1 MNKKIL
7 AAIAAGLI
15 CVFAVG
21 CGTTYQK
28 ALNEPTNKNYGNG
41 YFTSKLIKKLEQ
53 EKGILTDKISKMSTF
68 IVAITENYDQIK
80 AEQEAEFNLNETIS
94 QIDEIDKKIITI
106 RHAKSV
112 FNNSV
117 VMKNGFTVGDN
128 IIRLAILERE
138 KSIYSRLATRQKKIR
153 NTSINKDIEYTYL
166 NYDLEDAK
174 KKYDSVYTE
183 ISEIQEELNIVN
195 SSAEYKFEIDIDL

>member
-1 MNKKIL
+1 MIKVTSD
-7 AAIAAGLI
+7 AA
-15 CVFAVG
+15 
-21 CGTTYQK
+21 
-28 ALNEPTNKNYGNG
+28 N
-41 YFTSKLIKKLEQ
+41 KLIKKLEQ

-68 IVAITENYDQIK
+68 VVAVTENYDQIK
-80 AEQEAEFNLNETIS
+80 AEQEAEFNLNETIL

-138 KSIYSRLATRQKKIR
+138 KNIYSRLATRQKKTR
-153 NTSINKDIEYTYL
+153 NTSTNKDIEYTYL

-183 ISEIQEELNIVN
+183 ISEIQEDLNIVN
-195 SSAEYKFEIDIDL
+195 SSSEYKFEIDIDL

>member
-1 MNKKIL
+1 MIKVTSD
-7 AAIAAGLI
+7 AA
-15 CVFAVG
+15 
-21 CGTTYQK
+21 
-28 ALNEPTNKNYGNG
+28 N
-41 YFTSKLIKKLEQ
+41 KLIKKLEQ

-68 IVAITENYDQIK
+68 VVAVTENYDQIK

-117 VMKNGFTVGDN
+117 IMKNGLTVGDN

-138 KSIYSRLATRQKKIR
+138 KGIYSGLATRQKRKR
-153 NTSINKDIEYTYL
+153 NTSLNKDIEYVYL

>member
-1 MNKKIL
+1 MIKVTSD
-7 AAIAAGLI
+7 AA
-15 CVFAVG
+15 
-21 CGTTYQK
+21 
-28 ALNEPTNKNYGNG
+28 N
-41 YFTSKLIKKLEQ
+41 KLIKKLEQ
-53 EKGILTDKISKMSTF
+53 EKGIFTDKISKMSTF
-68 IVAITENYDQIK
+68 VVAVTENYDQIK
-80 AEQEAEFNLNETIS
+80 AEQEAEFNLNEVIA
-94 QIDEIDKKIITI
+94 QIDEIDRKIITI

-117 VMKNGFTVGDN
+117 VMKNGLTVGDN

-138 KSIYSRLATRQKKIR
+138 KNIYSRLATRQKKTR

-195 SSAEYKFEIDIDL
+195 SSAEYKFEINIDL

>member
-1 MNKKIL
+1 MIKVTSD
-7 AAIAAGLI
+7 AA
-15 CVFAVG
+15 
-21 CGTTYQK
+21 
-28 ALNEPTNKNYGNG
+28 N
-41 YFTSKLIKKLEQ
+41 KLIKKLEQ

-80 AEQEAEFNLNETIS
+80 AEHEAEFNLNETIS

-117 VMKNGFTVGDN
+117 VMKNGLTVGDN

-138 KSIYSRLATRQKKIR
+138 KSIYSRLATRQKKTR
-153 NTSINKDIEYTYL
+153 NTSMNKDIEYTYL

-195 SSAEYKFEIDIDL
+195 SSAEYKFEIDIEL

>member
-1 MNKKIL
+1 MIKVTSD
-7 AAIAAGLI
+7 AA
-15 CVFAVG
+15 
-21 CGTTYQK
+21 
-28 ALNEPTNKNYGNG
+28 N
-41 YFTSKLIKKLEQ
+41 KLIKKLEQ

-117 VMKNGFTVGDN
+117 VMKNVQNRISVKGTLTKRVYLLPKMQMQNYITFVM
-128 IIRLAILERE
+128 
-138 KSIYSRLATRQKKIR
+138 
-153 NTSINKDIEYTYL
+153 INMDI
-166 NYDLEDAK
+166 NC
-174 KKYDSVYTE
+174 
-183 ISEIQEELNIVN
+183 
-195 SSAEYKFEIDIDL
+195 F

>member
-1 MNKKIL
+1 
-7 AAIAAGLI
+7 
-15 CVFAVG
+15 
-21 CGTTYQK
+21 
-28 ALNEPTNKNYGNG
+28 
-41 YFTSKLIKKLEQ
+41 
-53 EKGILTDKISKMSTF
+53 
-68 IVAITENYDQIK
+68 
-80 AEQEAEFNLNETIS
+80 
-94 QIDEIDKKIITI
+94 
-106 RHAKSV
+106 
-112 FNNSV
+112 
-117 VMKNGFTVGDN
+117 MKNGFTVGDN

>member
-1 MNKKIL
+1 MEMIKVTSD
-7 AAIAAGLI
+7 AA
-15 CVFAVG
+15 
-21 CGTTYQK
+21 
-28 ALNEPTNKNYGNG
+28 N
-41 YFTSKLIKKLEQ
+41 KLIKKLEQ

-106 RHAKSV
+106 RHAKYV

-117 VMKNGFTVGDN
+117 VMKNGLTVGDN

-138 KSIYSRLATRQKKIR
+138 KGIYSGLATRQKKKR
-153 NTSINKDIEYTYL
+153 NTSLNKDIEYTYL

>member
-1 MNKKIL
+1 MEMIKVTSD
-7 AAIAAGLI
+7 AA
-15 CVFAVG
+15 
-21 CGTTYQK
+21 
-28 ALNEPTNKNYGNG
+28 N
-41 YFTSKLIKKLEQ
+41 KLIKKLEQ

-117 VMKNGFTVGDN
+117 VMKNGLTVGDN

-138 KSIYSRLATRQKKIR
+138 KGIYSGLATRQKKKR
-153 NTSINKDIEYTYL
+153 NTSLNKDIEYTYL

>member
-1 MNKKIL
+1 MIK
-7 AAIAAGLI
+7 
-15 CVFAVG
+15 V
-21 CGTTYQK
+21 
-28 ALNEPTNKNYGNG
+28 
-41 YFTSKLIKKLEQ
+41 TSDVANKLIKKLEQ

-68 IVAITENYDQIK
+68 VVAVTENYDQIK

-117 VMKNGFTVGDN
+117 VMKNGLTVGDN
-128 IIRLAILERE
+128 IIRLAILEKE
-138 KSIYSRLATRQKKIR
+138 KGIYSGLATRQKKKR
-153 NTSINKDIEYTYL
+153 NTSLNKDIEYVYL

-174 KKYDSVYTE
+174 KKYDSVYAE

>member
-1 MNKKIL
+1 MIKVTSD
-7 AAIAAGLI
+7 AA
-15 CVFAVG
+15 
-21 CGTTYQK
+21 
-28 ALNEPTNKNYGNG
+28 N
-41 YFTSKLIKKLEQ
+41 KLIKKLEQ

-68 IVAITENYDQIK
+68 VVAVTENYDQIK

-117 VMKNGFTVGDN
+117 VMKNGLTVGDN

-138 KSIYSRLATRQKKIR
+138 KGIYSGLATRQKKKR
-153 NTSINKDIEYTYL
+153 NTSLNKDIEYTYL

>member
-1 MNKKIL
+1 MIKVTSD
-7 AAIAAGLI
+7 AA
-15 CVFAVG
+15 
-21 CGTTYQK
+21 
-28 ALNEPTNKNYGNG
+28 N
-41 YFTSKLIKKLEQ
+41 KLIKKLEQ

-68 IVAITENYDQIK
+68 VVAVTENYDQIK
-80 AEQEAEFNLNETIS
+80 AEQEAEFNLNETIT

-117 VMKNGFTVGDN
+117 VMKNGLTVGDN
-128 IIRLAILERE
+128 IVRLAILERE
-138 KSIYSRLATRQKKIR
+138 KGIYSGLATRQKKKR
-153 NTSINKDIEYTYL
+153 YTSLNKDIEYVYL

-195 SSAEYKFEIDIDL
+195 SSAEYKFEIDLDL

>member
-1 MNKKIL
+1 MIKVTSD
-7 AAIAAGLI
+7 AA
-15 CVFAVG
+15 
-21 CGTTYQK
+21 
-28 ALNEPTNKNYGNG
+28 N
-41 YFTSKLIKKLEQ
+41 KLIKKLEQ

-68 IVAITENYDQIK
+68 VVAVTENYDQIK
-80 AEQEAEFNLNETIS
+80 AEQEAEFNLNEVIA
-94 QIDEIDKKIITI
+94 QIDEIDRKIITI

-117 VMKNGFTVGDN
+117 VMKNGLTVGDN

-138 KSIYSRLATRQKKIR
+138 KGIYSGLATRQKKTR
-153 NTSINKDIEYTYL
+153 NTSMNKDIEYTYL

>member
-1 MNKKIL
+1 MIKVTSD
-7 AAIAAGLI
+7 AA
-15 CVFAVG
+15 
-21 CGTTYQK
+21 
-28 ALNEPTNKNYGNG
+28 N
-41 YFTSKLIKKLEQ
+41 KLIKKLEQ

-68 IVAITENYDQIK
+68 VVAVTENYDQIK
-80 AEQEAEFNLNETIS
+80 SEQESEFNLNETIS

-106 RHAKSV
+106 RHAKSM

-117 VMKNGFTVGDN
+117 VMKNGLTVGDN

-138 KSIYSRLATRQKKIR
+138 KNIYSRLATRQKKTR

-195 SSAEYKFEIDIDL
+195 SSAEYKFEINIDL

>member
-1 MNKKIL
+1 MIKVTSD
-7 AAIAAGLI
+7 AA
-15 CVFAVG
+15 
-21 CGTTYQK
+21 
-28 ALNEPTNKNYGNG
+28 N
-41 YFTSKLIKKLEQ
+41 KLIKKLEQ

-68 IVAITENYDQIK
+68 IVAITEN
-80 AEQEAEFNLNETIS
+80 IS

>member
-1 MNKKIL
+1 MIKVTSD
-7 AAIAAGLI
+7 AA
-15 CVFAVG
+15 
-21 CGTTYQK
+21 
-28 ALNEPTNKNYGNG
+28 N
-41 YFTSKLIKKLEQ
+41 KLIKKLEQ
-53 EKGILTDKISKMSTF
+53 EKGILIDKISKMSTF
-68 IVAITENYDQIK
+68 VVAVTENYDQIK

-117 VMKNGFTVGDN
+117 VMKNGLTVGDN
-128 IIRLAILERE
+128 IIRLAILERK

>member
-1 MNKKIL
+1 MIKVTSD
-7 AAIAAGLI
+7 AA
-15 CVFAVG
+15 
-21 CGTTYQK
+21 
-28 ALNEPTNKNYGNG
+28 N
-41 YFTSKLIKKLEQ
+41 KLIKKLEQ
-53 EKGILTDKISKMSTF
+53 EKNILTDKISKMSTF
-68 IVAITENYDQIK
+68 VVAVTENYDQIK
-80 AEQEAEFNLNETIS
+80 AEQEAEFNLNETIL

-106 RHAKSV
+106 RHAKSM

-117 VMKNGFTVGDN
+117 VMKNGLTVGDN

-138 KSIYSRLATRQKKIR
+138 KNIYSRLATRQKKTR

-195 SSAEYKFEIDIDL
+195 SSAEYKLEINIDL

>member
-1 MNKKIL
+1 MIKVTSD
-7 AAIAAGLI
+7 AA
-15 CVFAVG
+15 
-21 CGTTYQK
+21 
-28 ALNEPTNKNYGNG
+28 N
-41 YFTSKLIKKLEQ
+41 KLIKKLEQ

-138 KSIYSRLATRQKKIR
+138 KSIYSRLATRQEKIR

>member
-1 MNKKIL
+1 MIKVTSD
-7 AAIAAGLI
+7 AA
-15 CVFAVG
+15 
-21 CGTTYQK
+21 
-28 ALNEPTNKNYGNG
+28 N
-41 YFTSKLIKKLEQ
+41 KLIKKLEQ

-128 IIRLAILERE
+128 IIRLADTRKRE
-138 KSIYSRLATRQKKIR
+138 
-153 NTSINKDIEYTYL
+153 EYL
-166 NYDLEDAK
+166 
-174 KKYDSVYTE
+174 
-183 ISEIQEELNIVN
+183 
-195 SSAEYKFEIDIDL
+195 

>member
-1 MNKKIL
+1 MIK
-7 AAIAAGLI
+7 
-15 CVFAVG
+15 V
-21 CGTTYQK
+21 
-28 ALNEPTNKNYGNG
+28 
-41 YFTSKLIKKLEQ
+41 TSDVANKLIKKLEQ

-68 IVAITENYDQIK
+68 VVAVTENYDQIK
-80 AEQEAEFNLNETIS
+80 AEQEAEFNLNEVIS
-94 QIDEIDKKIITI
+94 QIDEINKKIITI

-117 VMKNGFTVGDN
+117 VMKNGLTVGDN

-138 KSIYSRLATRQKKIR
+138 KNIYSRLATRQKKTR
-153 NTSINKDIEYTYL
+153 NTSTNKDIEYTYL

-195 SSAEYKFEIDIDL
+195 SSSEYKFEINIDL

>member
-1 MNKKIL
+1 MIKVTSD
-7 AAIAAGLI
+7 AA
-15 CVFAVG
+15 
-21 CGTTYQK
+21 
-28 ALNEPTNKNYGNG
+28 N
-41 YFTSKLIKKLEQ
+41 KLIKKLEQ

-68 IVAITENYDQIK
+68 VVAVTENYDQIK
-80 AEQEAEFNLNETIS
+80 AEQEAEFNLNETIA

-117 VMKNGFTVGDN
+117 VMKNGLTVGDN
-128 IIRLAILERE
+128 IVRLAILERE
-138 KSIYSRLATRQKKIR
+138 KGIYSGLATRQKKKR
-153 NTSINKDIEYTYL
+153 NTSLNKDIEYTYL
-166 NYDLEDAK
+166 NYNLEDAK

-195 SSAEYKFEIDIDL
+195 SSSEYKFEIDIDL

>member
-1 MNKKIL
+1 MIKVTSD
-7 AAIAAGLI
+7 AA
-15 CVFAVG
+15 
-21 CGTTYQK
+21 
-28 ALNEPTNKNYGNG
+28 N
-41 YFTSKLIKKLEQ
+41 KLIKKLEQ

-68 IVAITENYDQIK
+68 VVAVTENYDQIK
-80 AEQEAEFNLNETIS
+80 AEQEVEFNLNEVIA
-94 QIDEIDKKIITI
+94 QIDEIDRKLITI

-112 FNNSV
+112 FNNST
-117 VMKNGFTVGDN
+117 VMKNGQTVGDN

-138 KSIYSRLATRQKKIR
+138 KGIYSGLATRQKKKC
-153 NTSINKDIEYTYL
+153 NTSLNKDIEYVYL

>member
-1 MNKKIL
+1 MIKVTSD
-7 AAIAAGLI
+7 AA
-15 CVFAVG
+15 
-21 CGTTYQK
+21 
-28 ALNEPTNKNYGNG
+28 N
-41 YFTSKLIKKLEQ
+41 KLIKKLEQ

-68 IVAITENYDQIK
+68 VVAVTENYDQIK
-80 AEQEAEFNLNETIS
+80 AEQEAEFNLNETIT

-117 VMKNGFTVGDN
+117 VMKNGLTVGDN
-128 IIRLAILERE
+128 IVRLAILERE
-138 KSIYSRLATRQKKIR
+138 KGIYSGLATRQKKKR
-153 NTSINKDIEYTYL
+153 NTSLNKDIEYVYL

-183 ISEIQEELNIVN
+183 ISEIQEELNSVN

>member
-1 MNKKIL
+1 MIKVTSD
-7 AAIAAGLI
+7 AA
-15 CVFAVG
+15 
-21 CGTTYQK
+21 
-28 ALNEPTNKNYGNG
+28 N
-41 YFTSKLIKKLEQ
+41 KLIKKLEQ

-68 IVAITENYDQIK
+68 VVAVTENYDQIK
-80 AEQEAEFNLNETIS
+80 AEQEAEFNLNETIK
-94 QIDEIDKKIITI
+94 QIDEIDKNIIAI

-117 VMKNGFTVGDN
+117 VMKNGLTIGDN

-138 KSIYSRLATRQKKIR
+138 KNIYSRLATRQKKTR
-153 NTSINKDIEYTYL
+153 NTSTNKDIEYTYL

-195 SSAEYKFEIDIDL
+195 SSSEYKFEIDIDL

>member
-1 MNKKIL
+1 MIK
-7 AAIAAGLI
+7 
-15 CVFAVG
+15 V
-21 CGTTYQK
+21 
-28 ALNEPTNKNYGNG
+28 
-41 YFTSKLIKKLEQ
+41 TSDVANKLIKKLEQ

-68 IVAITENYDQIK
+68 VVAVTENYDQIK
-80 AEQEAEFNLNETIS
+80 AEQEAEFKLNETIS

-117 VMKNGFTVGDN
+117 VMKNGLTVGDN
-128 IIRLAILERE
+128 IVRLAILERE
-138 KSIYSRLATRQKKIR
+138 KGIYSGLATRQKKKR
-153 NTSINKDIEYTYL
+153 NTSLNKDIEYVYL

-195 SSAEYKFEIDIDL
+195 SSAEYKFEININL

>member
-1 MNKKIL
+1 MIK
-7 AAIAAGLI
+7 
-15 CVFAVG
+15 V
-21 CGTTYQK
+21 
-28 ALNEPTNKNYGNG
+28 
-41 YFTSKLIKKLEQ
+41 TSDVANKLIKKLEQ

-68 IVAITENYDQIK
+68 VVAVTENYDQIK
-80 AEQEAEFNLNETIS
+80 AEQEAEFKLNETIS

-117 VMKNGFTVGDN
+117 VMKNGLTVGDN
-128 IIRLAILERE
+128 IVRLAILERE
-138 KSIYSRLATRQKKIR
+138 KGIYSGLATRQKKKR
-153 NTSINKDIEYTYL
+153 NTSLNKDIEYVYL
-166 NYDLEDAK
+166 NYELEDAK

-195 SSAEYKFEIDIDL
+195 SSAEYKFKIDIDL

>member
-1 MNKKIL
+1 MIKVTSD
-7 AAIAAGLI
+7 AA
-15 CVFAVG
+15 
-21 CGTTYQK
+21 
-28 ALNEPTNKNYGNG
+28 N
-41 YFTSKLIKKLEQ
+41 KLIKKLEQ

-68 IVAITENYDQIK
+68 VVAVTENYDQIK

-106 RHAKSV
+106 RHAKSL

-117 VMKNGFTVGDN
+117 VMKNGLTIGDN

-138 KSIYSRLATRQKKIR
+138 KGIYSGLATRQKKKR
-153 NTSINKDIEYTYL
+153 NTSLNKDIEYTYL

-195 SSAEYKFEIDIDL
+195 SSVEYKFEIDIDL

>member
-1 MNKKIL
+1 MIKVTSD
-7 AAIAAGLI
+7 AA
-15 CVFAVG
+15 
-21 CGTTYQK
+21 
-28 ALNEPTNKNYGNG
+28 N
-41 YFTSKLIKKLEQ
+41 KLIKKLEQ

-68 IVAITENYDQIK
+68 VVAVTENYDQIK

-117 VMKNGFTVGDN
+117 VMKNGLTVGDN
-128 IIRLAILERE
+128 IVRLAILERE
-138 KSIYSRLATRQKKIR
+138 KSIYNRLATRQKKTR
-153 NTSINKDIEYTYL
+153 NTSMNKDVEYTYL

-174 KKYDSVYTE
+174 KKYESVYTE

>member
-1 MNKKIL
+1 MIK
-7 AAIAAGLI
+7 
-15 CVFAVG
+15 V
-21 CGTTYQK
+21 
-28 ALNEPTNKNYGNG
+28 
-41 YFTSKLIKKLEQ
+41 TSDVANKLIKKLEQ

-68 IVAITENYDQIK
+68 VVAVTENYDQIK
-80 AEQEAEFNLNETIS
+80 AEQEAEFKLNETIS

-117 VMKNGFTVGDN
+117 VMKNGLTVGDN
-128 IIRLAILERE
+128 IVRLAILERE
-138 KSIYSRLATRQKKIR
+138 KGIYSGLATRKKKKR
-153 NTSINKDIEYTYL
+153 NTSLNKDIEYVYL
-166 NYDLEDAK
+166 NYELEDAK

>member
-1 MNKKIL
+1 MIKVTSD
-7 AAIAAGLI
+7 AA
-15 CVFAVG
+15 
-21 CGTTYQK
+21 
-28 ALNEPTNKNYGNG
+28 N
-41 YFTSKLIKKLEQ
+41 KLIKKLEQ

-68 IVAITENYDQIK
+68 VVAVTENYDQIK
-80 AEQEAEFNLNETIS
+80 AEQEAEFNLNEVIA

-117 VMKNGFTVGDN
+117 VMKNGLTVGDN
-128 IIRLAILERE
+128 IVRLAILERE
-138 KSIYSRLATRQKKIR
+138 KSIYSGLATRQKKKR
-153 NTSINKDIEYTYL
+153 NTSLNKDIEYVYL

-195 SSAEYKFEIDIDL
+195 SSAEYKFEINIDF